1 MLKAG
6 RKKMLPYLFALEESL
21 LVTVGDVQR
30 ECQDPGS
37 VLHALNEIIQ
47 SSPAG
52 ALQTHNDVNT
62 ECFMHPNQGSKCP

>member
-1 MLKAG
+1 MF
-6 RKKMLPYLFALEESL
+6 PYLFALEESL

-30 ECQDPGS
+30 ERQDPGS

-52 ALQTHNDVNT
+52 ALQTDNDVNT

>member
-1 MLKAG
+1 MCPHLS
-6 RKKMLPYLFALEESL
+6 ALEEAL

-30 ECQDPGS
+30 ESQDPRS

-52 ALQTHNDVNT
+52 PLHTQTQV
-62 ECFMHPNQGSKCP
+62 